1 MLPQKPPESE
11 SWLSPFF
18 DYLDRLEGID
28 KLSDLERLT
37 LELQEDLD
45 FEAIRRSNVIELSY
59 RSKNPVW
66 THKVVE
72 TLTNLYLERRQA
84 LHQVPHAVAFFEEEL
99 SAAQARLD
107 AAESELEQFVR
118 QSGISL
124 PLDAHKKTVLERLA
138 ERQTQLSQAQVA
150 LRQSEQR
157 ARALEMHWREVPN
170 RLQSANRENL
180 APLSTSTPAGSV
192 RLRSGSD
199 NRVSSGFFA

>member
-107 AAESELEQFVR
+107 AAESEL
-118 QSGISL
+118 
-124 PLDAHKKTVLERLA
+124 
-138 ERQTQLSQAQVA
+138 
-150 LRQSEQR
+150 
-157 ARALEMHWREVPN
+157 ARIMQEP
-170 RLQSANRENL
+170 
-180 APLSTSTPAGSV
+180 
-192 RLRSGSD
+192 
-199 NRVSSGFFA
+199 